1 MAKKS
6 NIRSIR
12 FSDEIIEIIE
22 AQEGETFTAK
32 FESLI
37 KRCYQEIPAKEAE
50 LKYVT
55 MRIEGE
61 TQRLR
66 RIQKY
71 AAELERNINQL
82 SLTMQTYNSQAK
94 RAVQG
99 LETLLNEP

>member
-32 FESLI
+32 FEFLI
-37 KRCYQEIPAKEAE
+37 KRCYQEIPAKELE
-50 LKYVT
+50 LKYIN
-55 MRIEGE
+55 MRIEAE
-61 TQRLR
+61 QQRLR

-71 AAELERNINQL
+71 ATELERNL
-82 SLTMQTYNSQAK
+82 SNLTATVQSYNSQAK